1 MADVGSQG
9 RPLLEALER
18 SGKSQQAGAGS
29 AEVELFCVKVGDERF
44 GVESGLVKEVVRIGP
59 ITPLPGSPPFLNGV
73 TAHRGDVI
81 AVIDLGRFLGRGETH
96 LHARSRMA
104 VAHSEEMVVGLLAD
118 EVLGISSFKASN
130 ISPAPLGADA
140 GTEFISGVVAQG
152 EPLNVLDLR
161 RAIASARARAVT
173 RR

>member
-1 MADVGSQG
+1 MKLGQ
-9 RPLLEALER
+9 
-18 SGKSQQAGAGS
+18 
-29 AEVELFCVKVGDERF
+29 ERF
-44 GVESGLVKEVVRIGP
+44 GVESGLVQEVVRIGP

-81 AVIDLGRFLGRGETH
+81 AVLDLGRFLGRGETRI
-96 LHARSRMA
+96 HARSRMA
-104 VAHSEEMVVGLLAD
+104 VAHADGMVVGLIAD
-118 EVLGISSFKASN
+118 EVLGVSRFKASS

-152 EPLNVLDLR
+152 EPLNVFDLK
-161 RAIASARARAVT
+161 RAIASARARSVT